1 VAYLGIVVC
10 WFGFQFVDLTKR
22 AAQGILSYSE
32 DGVYRSDY
40 VAFYTV
46 NKILCSPDKG
56 RMYDHAVQ
64 KKWEIQVLG
73 GKEVN
78 YYITVENSPLVF
90 ALSMPFMSLPINASH
105 WAWGTVSFLFGGA
118 ICYLLCFS
126 AGQKN
131 LLPVLIIFGIACS
144 APSHMEFEFGQV
156 TYFMM
161 GAVGGFFWCLLEQ
174 NDLAAGFFLSLC
186 SVKYQLIPLL
196 ALATVPGR
204 KFHSLIVMTVLVLLY
219 IIITGYSWGW
229 SNFLDYPHSLLD
241 GDSTAP
247 HRAMPCLRGLL
258 CCFGVTP
265 KIALYIDLI
274 VLILAFLLLLV
285 QGWKSKLQPLD
296 GKLWCALLVTL
307 TLLLTPHCF
316 SNYSVLHGVTAS
328 LFLPEYF
335 NSRFNGQKRATAIAW
350 LLILSPIL
358 SWLAFAGLAFA
369 IPEAFGYVS
378 FNVVLASLLLSLLN
392 SGVRR
397 FVSS

>member
-1 VAYLGIVVC
+1 
-10 WFGFQFVDLTKR
+10 
-22 AAQGILSYSE
+22 
-32 DGVYRSDY
+32 
-40 VAFYTV
+40 
-46 NKILCSPDKG
+46 
-56 RMYDHAVQ
+56 
-64 KKWEIQVLG
+64 
-73 GKEVN
+73 
-78 YYITVENSPLVF
+78 
-90 ALSMPFMSLPINASH
+90 
-105 WAWGTVSFLFGGA
+105 
-118 ICYLLCFS
+118 
-126 AGQKN
+126 
-131 LLPVLIIFGIACS
+131 
-144 APSHMEFEFGQV
+144 
-156 TYFMM
+156 
-161 GAVGGFFWCLLEQ
+161 
-174 NDLAAGFFLSLC
+174 
-186 SVKYQLIPLL
+186 
-196 ALATVPGR
+196 
-204 KFHSLIVMTVLVLLY
+204 
-219 IIITGYSWGW
+219 
-229 SNFLDYPHSLLD
+229 
-241 GDSTAP
+241 
-247 HRAMPCLRGLL
+247 
-258 CCFGVTP
+258 
-265 KIALYIDLI
+265 